1 MLTLL
6 GIVHGLDFLLS
17 CLLVGQIL
25 FFTLVLPSGGDSA
38 KSTFYFSNLRCLV
51 ALAFISST
59 AWMILTSANMAGSW
73 ASADLWDAVSS
84 TSFGHLWCLR
94 IFALAMMALI
104 WPLLRSGTAWVLVPL
119 FGVLM
124 VSSLTGHA
132 AAGEH
137 SIFLPVALDW
147 LHSVAVAAWA
157 GGLLALHQ
165 WLGKRILKLD
175 SNSNL
180 SLKVVTRFSH
190 LAMISTAVIFGTGIL
205 MAYTNGVSFR
215 HPWDSEYG
223 TKALLKV
230 GFFSAALGAAAVNQ
244 FVHLRSANET
254 EERKLALS
262 VRREV
267 RIELALV
274 LFVFLVAGF
283 LTMTDLPSST

>member
-25 FFTLVLPSGGDSA
+25 FFSLVLPSGGESA
-38 KSTFYFSNLRCLV
+38 KSSFYFSKLHTLA
-51 ALAFISST
+51 ALAFLSST
-59 AWMILTSANMAGSW
+59 VWMILTAANMSGSW
-73 ASADLWDAVSS
+73 AAADLWAAVSS

-94 IFALAMMALI
+94 ILVLALLALI
-104 WPLLRSGTAWVLVPL
+104 WPRLRSGSAWVLVPL
-119 FGVLM
+119 FGVLLI
-124 VSSLTGHA
+124 SSLTGHA

-137 SIFLPVALDW
+137 STFLPVAIDW
-147 LHSVAVAAWA
+147 IHSVVVAAWA
-157 GGLLALHQ
+157 GGLLSLYQ
-165 WLGKRILKLD
+165 WLGARVSSLN

-180 SLKVVTRFSH
+180 SIKVVTRFSH

-230 GFFSAALGAAAVNQ
+230 GLFSAALGAAAVNQ
-244 FVHLRSANET
+244 FVHLRSAKET
-254 EERKLALS
+254 EERKFALS
-262 VRREV
+262 IRREI
-267 RIELALV
+267 RIEIALV

-283 LTMTDLPSST
+283 LTMTELPSPT